1 MLPWLF
7 APIAIGLGIAAVVA
21 ASKGRSSRSSSS
33 SSSSSSNRD
42 EQIRRSKEREKNEK
56 LSFYQN
62 LISKKESALLSKYEC
77 HIKDSRKAPVVG
89 RKKYEIAKI
98 EKSLQILESMQQDIC
113 SKLEFANHRLSHKK
127 L

>member
-7 APIAIGLGIAAVVA
+7 APIAIGLGITAAVIA
-21 ASKGRSSRSSSS
+21 ASKGRSSSS

-42 EQIRRSKEREKNEK
+42 EQIRRSKEREKNES

-62 LISKKESALLSKYEC
+62 LISKESALLSKYEC

-113 SKLEFANHRLSHKK
+113 SRL
-127 L
+127 

>member
-7 APIAIGLGIAAVVA
+7 APIAIGLGITAAVIAV
-21 ASKGRSSRSSSS
+21 SKGRSSSS

>member
-7 APIAIGLGIAAVVA
+7 APLAIGLGIAAVIA
-21 ASKGRSSRSSSS
+21 ASKDRSSSSS

-98 EKSLQILESMQQDIC
+98 EKSLQILESMQQDIYR
-113 SKLEFANHRLSHKK
+113 KLELANQRLSHKN

>member
-7 APIAIGLGIAAVVA
+7 APLAIGLGIAAVIA
-21 ASKGRSSRSSSS
+21 ASKDRSSSSS

-42 EQIRRSKEREKNEK
+42 EQIRRSKEREKSEQ
-56 LSFYQN
+56 LFFYQN

-98 EKSLQILESMQQDIC
+98 EKSLQILESMQQDIYR
-113 SKLEFANHRLSHKK
+113 KLELANQRLSHKN